1 MKYTI
6 LLLSVFFTG
15 FVSAQEPE
23 MPSVDE
29 LHARKWTYIV
39 EKAKLTPAEVTRIKP
54 IFMEFEKAVW
64 KNAELNK
71 EFFREFYKNKNDRSE
86 SDYQKMNDMLVN
98 SEMQKAHLVKI
109 YYSKLKK
116 QLTAETIYK
125 YFNAERSFRREL
137 LDSWPKHRGPK
148 K

>member
-6 LLLSVFFTG
+6 LLFSLLLSG
-15 FVSAQEPE
+15 FVFSQEPE
-23 MPSVDE
+23 MPSVEE
-29 LHARKWTYIV
+29 LHARKWGYLV
-39 EKAKLTPAEVTRIKP
+39 EKAKLSPAETARIKP

-64 KNAELNK
+64 RNAELNK
-71 EFFREFYKNKNDRSE
+71 EFFREFYKNKNNRSE
-86 SDYQKMNDMLVN
+86 SDYQKMNDMLIN
-98 SEMQKAHLVKI
+98 SEIQKAHLVKV

-116 QLTAETIYK
+116 QLSAETIYK

-137 LDSWPKHRGPK
+137 IDNWPKHRGPK